1 MNNSK
6 QWLKKAKQLCDE
18 LGPEDGIDPRILAR
32 ALDTKTKSHKSQQL
46 CKEAK
51 HTLSLV
57 LAGELSDP
65 TLQNLGVVDVTT
77 NDDGQFLFVSV
88 SHIDTGIVPD
98 ENQTLNKLQ
107 AIQGYLRS
115 AIAQSVKRKR
125 VPALKFQLVRP
136 PNEVNSDAY
145 SKNN

>member
-1 MNNSK
+1 MNKSK
-6 QWLKKAKQLCDE
+6 QWLNEVKLLCDD
-18 LGPEDGIDPRILAR
+18 LAPEDGVDPRILAR
-32 ALDTKTKSHKSQQL
+32 PLDTKTKSHKGQQL

-65 TLQNLGVVDVTT
+65 TLQNLEVVDVTT
-77 NDDGQFLFVSV
+77 NEDGQFLYVLV
-88 SHIDTGIVPD
+88 SHIDTGIAPD
-98 ENQTLNKLQ
+98 ENQILNKLH

-125 VPALKFQLVRP
+125 VPALKFKLVRV
-136 PNEVNSDAY
+136 PNEVNSDAN
-145 SKNN
+145 SKHN